1 MGGGGKTP
9 RMLVFLGEAV
19 LTAAVA
25 WIQLQK
31 CLPVTTLTHQ
41 GLCWAL
47 QTWRA
52 QAVLAVYCLCP
63 ALCPLGMGSEQSLN
77 GEGALGTPSLFEQ
90 QPLHPWCPA

>member
-25 WIQLQK
+25 WLQLQK

-63 ALCPLGMGSEQSLN
+63 ALCLAGKETPPWDGLRAEPEWGGGS
-77 GEGALGTPSLFEQ
+77 GDTFPV
-90 QPLHPWCPA
+90 